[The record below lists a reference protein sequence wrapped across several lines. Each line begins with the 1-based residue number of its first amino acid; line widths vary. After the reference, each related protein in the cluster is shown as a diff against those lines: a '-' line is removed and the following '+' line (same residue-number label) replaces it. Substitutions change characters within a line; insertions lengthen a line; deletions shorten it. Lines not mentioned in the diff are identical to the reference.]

1 MYLGHFGLSEPPF
14 AHSSTTD
21 FFYEGANRGATLDA
35 LIYVLTHGE
44 GAEGVIQVT
53 GDAGSGKTTLC
64 RSLMKRLPARMQ
76 TVYVAKPDLSREEF
90 LRSIADELNFGVA
103 ESCTTAARSTH
114 AIEELQRALAEKHT
128 ASRQVVLLM
137 DEAHAMS
144 AEVLEDALTLYDLE
158 SSCHKLLQIVLF
170 GQPQLKDTLGLP
182 QIRKFKDRFTHHF
195 VLQPFNAKAV
205 AEYLMCRVRD
215 AGYRGPGIFSAEAI
229 RMIARASSGL
239 IRRVDILADK
249 SMLAASRANAREI
262 KAQHVKAAFE
272 DDAITTRFHWRDSL
286 DLLSYRTVSA
296 RIMFSTLAVGMSALG
311 WQALSSSPTEV
322 ASIAALT
329 PLEARPSVRASIT
342 APAPVPA
349 PVYPAST
356 PSSAS
361 AGASAPSVPPSISS
375 KSPPGSSQSIER
387 VVEMSTSPLNQSATA
402 AEQPRNTRSNI
413 AGVKLEEYALLAQR
427 VGETRKAVAAT
438 DPNFYTIH
446 LFATDNV
453 QPDRMERFLVR
464 ARGVI
469 DLSDLYV
476 HPVTDGDQAKFRVTY
491 GIYSSRD
498 EATAA
503 VAELPQKYQSS
514 FHAELYTLSEL
525 R

>member
-1 MYLGHFGLSEPPF
+1 MYFGHFGLSEPPF
-14 AHSSTTD
+14 AHSSTTE
-21 FFYEGANRGATLDA
+21 FFYEGSNRGATLDA

-44 GAEGVIQVT
+44 GVEGVIQVT

-64 RSLMKRLPARMQ
+64 RSLMKRLPAQMQ
-76 TVYVAKPDLSREEF
+76 TIYVAKPDLSREEF
-90 LRSIADELNFGVA
+90 LRSIADQLNFGVA
-103 ESCTTAARSTH
+103 ESCAAAARSTH

-144 AEVLEDALTLYDLE
+144 AEALEDALTLYDLE

-170 GQPQLKDTLGLP
+170 GQPELKDTLGLP
-182 QIRKFKDRFTHHF
+182 QIRKFKNRFTHHF

-205 AEYLMCRVRD
+205 AEYLMSRLRD

-229 RMIARASSGL
+229 RMIARASSGF

-272 DDAITTRFHWRDSL
+272 DDAITTRFHWRDRL
-286 DLLSYRTVSA
+286 DLLNYRPVST
-296 RIMFSTLAVGMSALG
+296 RIIFSTLAAGMLSVLG
-311 WQALSSSPTEV
+311 WQALYSSPTEV
-322 ASIAALT
+322 ASIAASA
-329 PLEARPSVRASIT
+329 PLEAHLPVRASIT

-349 PVYPAST
+349 PVYPART
-356 PSSAS
+356 PSSVSVAAS
-361 AGASAPSVPPSISS
+361 TPPAPPSISS
-375 KSPPGSSQSIER
+375 KPSISSQSLENA
-387 VVEMSTSPLNQSATA
+387 VEMSTFPQNQPGAA
-402 AEQPRNTRSNI
+402 AEQPRSAKSSI
-413 AGVKLEEYALLAQR
+413 AGVKLAEYALLAQR
-427 VGETRKAVAAT
+427 VGETRKAVAAA
-438 DPNFYTIH
+438 DPDFYTIH

-453 QPDRMERFLVR
+453 QPDRMERFLAR
-464 ARGVI
+464 AQGVV

-503 VAELPQKYQSS
+503 VAELPQKYQSA